1 MEARHSGGPLGS
13 WFQGPF
19 PGLFRTSCLNVL
31 LIKVTNSVGAA
42 RAGDGGPQGSI
53 LSPALFSTKI
63 NDIVKAVLKGTDC
76 SLFVD
81 DCSVRARQDREQ
93 SGKGYAAVR

>member
-1 MEARHSGGPLGS
+1 MEARHSGGPVGS
-13 WFQGPF
+13 WFQGHF
-19 PGLFRTSCLNVL
+19 PGLFRASCLNVL

-63 NDIVKAVLKGTDC
+63 DDIVKAVLKGT
-76 SLFVD
+76 

>member
-1 MEARHSGGPLGS
+1 MEARHSGGPVGS
-13 WFQGPF
+13 WF
-19 PGLFRTSCLNVL
+19 RDTSPVYSELRVSTVL

-42 RAGDGGPQGSI
+42 RAGDGGPQVCI

-63 NDIVKAVLKGTDC
+63 DDIVKAVLKGT
-76 SLFVD
+76 